1 VDDIES
7 HPDLTDEKWLRAA
20 EKRAR
25 RAARK
30 NRPPRRRRKGPRFSR
45 LVIPAVLIVFC
56 GALIVL
62 YRVGSVELPGAA
74 AASTTSAP
82 TSAKPDPTKT
92 EVGGHVDL
100 ERPFAATPA
109 ADWPTEIPVPAGKAT
124 GRFTAA
130 QVTAAYQAVQHT
142 STEARLDP
150 AVIVLHDNAPY
161 LKSLAAGVQMP
172 DPGTWVTKIADG
184 YQLLPVAP
192 KVSGELTSSVDDQ
205 GELVV
210 HANFVYA
217 YAFQPPSH
225 VAPATPWDIVSVVHE
240 NTDYLIVG
248 GKPWPHAQKSY
259 YFSMNCEM
267 ADKGV
272 LGPQFSGHPTTPR
285 MDAEQPQAYYDPAH
299 TVDVP
304 KNAC

>member
-1 VDDIES
+1 MDDIES

-30 NRPPRRRRKGPRFSR
+30 NRPPRRRKRGPRFSR

-62 YRVGSVELPGAA
+62 YRVGSVELPGASA
-74 AASTTSAP
+74 PSTTTAP
-82 TSAKPDPTKT
+82 TSAKPDPTKA

-100 ERPFAATPA
+100 DRPFAATPA
-109 ADWPTEIPVPAGKAT
+109 ADWPTEVPVPAAAAT
-124 GRFTAA
+124 GHFTAA

-142 STEARLDP
+142 ITEARLDP
-150 AVIVLHDNAPY
+150 QVTVHHEPAPY
-161 LKSLAAGVQMP
+161 LATLTTGIDMH

-192 KVSGELTSSVDDQ
+192 KVSGEMTSSVDDQ
-205 GELVV
+205 GRLVV
-210 HANFVYA
+210 HANYVYA

-225 VAPATPWDIVSVVHE
+225 VAPATPWDIVSVIHE

-248 GKPWPHAQKSY
+248 GKPWPHAEKSY
-259 YFSMNCEM
+259 YFSMNCEQ

-272 LGPQFSGHPTTPR
+272 LAPQFSGHPTR
-285 MDAEQPQAYYDPAH
+285 SRIDAEQPQAYYDPAH

-304 KNAC
+304 KDAC